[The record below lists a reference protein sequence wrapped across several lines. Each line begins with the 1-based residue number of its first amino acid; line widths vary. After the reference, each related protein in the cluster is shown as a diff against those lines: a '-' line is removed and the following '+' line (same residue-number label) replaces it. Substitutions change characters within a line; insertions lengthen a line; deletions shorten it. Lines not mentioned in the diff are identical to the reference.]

1 MPRSPPAEKVLFRL
15 LDEDDVTIDDQSVP
29 ILIPQFSLG
38 GLSDAGGTEE
48 HYAGILVGDEGAME
62 LDDVVL
68 NCMRIKNSEHKIIY
82 IRFALKS

>member
-48 HYAGILVGDEGAME
+48 HYAGILVGDEGAVEKYHM
-62 LDDVVL
+62 LFY
-68 NCMRIKNSEHKIIY
+68 CMIVKNT
-82 IRFALKS
+82 